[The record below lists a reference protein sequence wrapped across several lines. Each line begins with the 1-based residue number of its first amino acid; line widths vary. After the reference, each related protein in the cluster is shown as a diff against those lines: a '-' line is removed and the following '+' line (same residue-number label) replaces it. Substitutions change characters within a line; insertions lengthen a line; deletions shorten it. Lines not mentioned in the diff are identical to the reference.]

1 MYLPIKMQK
10 ELLSTIV
17 NKIEYDRRIKSSG
30 TFDRNSPCL
39 NALFVIDEDKYFV
52 VYSPNATDS
61 FGAEHFGDIA
71 LEIMVNDEVVYLN
84 HDITCEYSLL
94 DELDEN
100 L

>member
-30 TFDRNSPCL
+30 TYDRNAPCL
-39 NALFVIDEDKYFV
+39 NALFVIDENKYFV

-61 FGAEHFGDIA
+61 FGDEHFGDIA
-71 LEIMVNDEVVYLN
+71 LEIFEYEENVYLN
-84 HDITCEYSLL
+84 YDITSEDYLL

>member
-30 TFDRNSPCL
+30 TYDRNAPCL
-39 NALFVIDEDKYFV
+39 NALFVIDENKYFV

-61 FGAEHFGDIA
+61 FGDEHFGDIA
-71 LEIMVNDEVVYLN
+71 LEIFVNEENVYLN